1 MMSKLEEVVKK
12 SFEDWCEKMDKEIEE
27 AIARGEIPI
36 KTDEQ
41 MRAEAREIWKR
52 AHLDL

>member
-1 MMSKLEEVVKK
+1 MSKLKEAIINNIEE
-12 SFEDWCEKMDKEIEE
+12 WGEKMDKEIEE

-41 MRAEAREIWKR
+41 MRAEAREIWKK
-52 AHLDL
+52 AQN